1 MKLIRWF
8 ICQTLSV
15 RIGKIFYIKKRN
27 LGKYHVMEQNMQ
39 ETKSISEKIKV
50 FFANNP
56 DKAYLALIGVI
67 ALFLIGVIFNWQWV
81 CRPRTWLGNYFVELF
96 GPTTFRFWYAVFLI
110 LAIIVLLFFYFK
122 VYK

>member
-1 MKLIRWF
+1 
-8 ICQTLSV
+8 
-15 RIGKIFYIKKRN
+15 
-27 LGKYHVMEQNMQ
+27 MQ

-122 VYK
+122 VYKYKFL